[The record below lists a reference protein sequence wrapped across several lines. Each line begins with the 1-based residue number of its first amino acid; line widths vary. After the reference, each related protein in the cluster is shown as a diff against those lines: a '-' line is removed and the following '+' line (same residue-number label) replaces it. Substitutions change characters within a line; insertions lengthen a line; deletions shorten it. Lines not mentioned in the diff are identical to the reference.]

1 MMWIMAFKTWR
12 HLLRAVDSNRLA
24 DGCKKKEVLMILLIS
39 NFDESKFHFVK
50 T

>member
-12 HLLRAVDSNRLA
+12 LDLIVIGSQTVA
-24 DGCKKKEVLMILLIS
+24 KKKEVLMILLIS